1 MESAPPSPRSGQI
14 RHQAFLL
21 LMVVVTLAM
30 GWVLL
35 PYYSAL
41 MWGAIVALLFAP
53 MNRWLLRRVR
63 RPTIAALITLL
74 AVLLIVVL
82 PLVFV
87 TGSIAREATLIYEQM
102 QSGEFSVG
110 NWITSVYQALPGWLT
125 DAMSRFGFTDL
136 PTIQARLTDALRQ
149 ASQLIASQALSF
161 GQNTLELVI
170 SFFIAV
176 YIAFFLIK
184 DGPTL
189 SRHVRRAIPLDESHK
204 RRLLEKFATVIRA
217 TVKGN
222 LVVAL
227 VQGLLGGLAFWVLDI
242 RGAALWAALMAVLS
256 LLPAVGAGLVWGPV
270 AIWLLASGSTVAGI
284 GLVAYGVLVIGLADN
299 VLRPLLVGKDTKMP
313 DWVVLIST
321 IGGIAILGINGF
333 VIGPVIAAMFIAVWT
348 LFAQE
353 SDEVE
358 APVGDPSLASAAR
371 RPEPP
376 AVAHATAPPAA
387 ASTNTAASAPRS
399 DRPS

>member
-387 ASTNTAASAPRS
+387 ASTTTAESAPRS